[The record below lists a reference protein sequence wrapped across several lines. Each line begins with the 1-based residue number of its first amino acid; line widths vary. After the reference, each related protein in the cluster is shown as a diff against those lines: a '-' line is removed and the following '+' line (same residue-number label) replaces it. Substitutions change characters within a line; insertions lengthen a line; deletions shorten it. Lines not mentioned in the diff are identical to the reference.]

1 MTEKIYD
8 KDPYLTEFSATVTGC
23 FINADA
29 TFDITLDRTAF
40 FPNEGGQSCDKGT
53 LNGLDVLNVEL
64 KDDDIVHVVKVYIP
78 EGTTVECMID
88 WEHRFSNMQMHT
100 GEHIFSGLVH
110 SKFGFDNVGFHLSDN
125 SATMDY
131 NGKLSES
138 EIHELEA
145 LANEVIWSNRKVRT
159 FFPDESELETLDY
172 RSKSGIK
179 GAVRLV
185 EIEGVDLCACCAPH
199 VALTGEIGLIKIVSW
214 ESYKG
219 GTRLN
224 YLCGMRALADYSRL
238 FTLESELSKLLNASK
253 GDIFGAVEKVKTDLS
268 DLEFKAVGL
277 KRDKISEACYVL
289 KKPILFMEGDNADL
303 LRFAVS
309 ELKSRFNGAVAAF
322 AGDDETGYRFILEC
336 DSHGLEKLFDDFKFE
351 FDVKGGGRSGSY
363 MGNVEGKQE
372 DIVTFLESDKTFMI

>member
-1 MTEKIYD
+1 MTEKLYD

-29 TFDITLDRTAF
+29 TFDITLDKTAF

-53 LNGLDVLNVEL
+53 LNGLDVINVEL
-64 KDDDIVHVVKVYIP
+64 KDDDIVHVVKIFIP
-78 EGTTVECMID
+78 EGTVVECVID
-88 WEHRFSNMQMHT
+88 SEHRFSNMQMHT

-110 SKFGFDNVGFHLSDN
+110 SRFGYDNVGFHLSDN

-138 EIHELEA
+138 DVRELEA
-145 LANEVIWSNRKVRT
+145 LANEVIWSDKAVKT
-159 FFPDESELETLDY
+159 FFPAESELETLDY

-199 VALTGEIGLIKIVSW
+199 VAHTGEIGLIKIVSH

-224 YLCGMRALADYSRL
+224 YLCGKRALADYSRL
-238 FTLESELSKLLNASK
+238 FSLESELSKLLNASK
-253 GDIFGAVEKVKTDLS
+253 GDIYEAVDKLKTALADI
-268 DLEFKAVGL
+268 EFKAVGL
-277 KRDKISEACYVL
+277 
-289 KKPILFMEGDNADL
+289 
-303 LRFAVS
+303 
-309 ELKSRFNGAVAAF
+309 
-322 AGDDETGYRFILEC
+322 
-336 DSHGLEKLFDDFKFE
+336 
-351 FDVKGGGRSGSY
+351 
-363 MGNVEGKQE
+363 
-372 DIVTFLESDKTFMI
+372 